1 MNLFSSVLD
10 GCVLRYLKLSDKAM
24 GEKGVNAFG
33 SLMRSQNTL
42 EEPYLMNVVVSL
54 SIVSSRRH
62 VILVDETYA
71 TKTNALEAVM
81 HAPVHI
87 QGSLTFLCNRYQLL
101 ILAVMYTADEDLESI
116 TNVQ

>member
-1 MNLFSSVLD
+1 
-10 GCVLRYLKLSDKAM
+10 M

-42 EEPYLMNVVVSL
+42 EEPYLMNVAGLNMYHNMRGVVSL
-54 SIVSSRRH
+54 SIVSSRRP

>member
-1 MNLFSSVLD
+1 MNVFSSALD
-10 GCVLRYLKLSDKAM
+10 RCVLRYLKLSDKAM

-54 SIVSSRRH
+54 SIVSSRMH
-62 VILVDETYA
+62 VILADETYA
-71 TKTNALEAVM
+71 TKTDALETVM
-81 HAPVHI
+81 HAAVHF
-87 QGSLTFLCNRYQLL
+87 QGSLTFVCNRYQLL
-101 ILAVMYTADEDLESI
+101 ILAVMYIADEDLESI